1 VGLLLQGVSLK
12 VSEQNLRRFNVL
24 TSNQQLLT
32 VQAFAKTL
40 NVTPACIRRW
50 ILERKIATVKLGR
63 LVRIPADEVLRIVE
77 QGLRPAKETE

>member
-1 VGLLLQGVSLK
+1 

>member
-1 VGLLLQGVSLK
+1 MH
-12 VSEQNLRRFNVL
+12 

-32 VQAFAKTL
+32 VHSFAKAL

-63 LVRIPADEVLRIVE
+63 LVRIPESEVNRIVE
-77 QGLRPAKETE
+77 QGLRPVQEIK

>member
-1 VGLLLQGVSLK
+1 MRGQY
-12 VSEQNLRRFNVL
+12 LRRFNVL
-24 TSNQQLLT
+24 TSHQQLLT
-32 VQAFAKTL
+32 VQAFAKAL

-77 QGLRPAKETE
+77 QGLRPAKGSTDDLRS